1 MSKREYIVY
10 GGRISEEKGIEEL
23 IKNKKKVDFIKKF
36 ETETIENAKLEN
48 NFEIIK

>member
-1 MSKREYIVY
+1 MRNIFTLVLSLF
-10 GGRISEEKGIEEL
+10 ISLTAIGQEEMPAL
-23 IKNKKKVDFIKKF
+23 KF